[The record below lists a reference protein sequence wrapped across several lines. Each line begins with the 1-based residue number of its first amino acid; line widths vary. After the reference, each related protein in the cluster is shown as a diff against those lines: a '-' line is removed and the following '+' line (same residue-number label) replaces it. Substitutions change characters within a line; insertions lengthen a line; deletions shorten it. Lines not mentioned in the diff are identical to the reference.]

1 LKDKVQ
7 EMKLTKRMK
16 ETTSSVERQKEYSIN
31 EGVTILKKTAKAK
44 FNESIDIAVRL
55 GVDPKKSD
63 QMVRG
68 TASLPHGI
76 GKSVRVLVL
85 SRPAK
90 HQEALDAGAE
100 YVGLEDYLA
109 KIQEGWADVD
119 VVIATPDVMGEVG
132 KLGKVLGPR
141 GLMPNPKS
149 GTVTNDV
156 GQAVQDVKGG
166 KISFRVDK
174 GGIVHAMVGKVNFT
188 EDKIIEN
195 IQSFISVL
203 NRMKPAAAKG
213 VYIRG
218 VVLSSTMGPGIR
230 LDRAEA
236 SQLH

>member
-1 LKDKVQ
+1 
-7 EMKLTKRMK
+7 MKLTKRMK
-16 ETTSSVERQKEYSIN
+16 ETTSLVERRREYSIH
-31 EGVTILKKTAKAK
+31 EGVTMLKKTAKAK

-63 QMVRG
+63 QMIRG

-85 SRPAK
+85 TRPAK
-90 HQEALDAGAE
+90 QQEALDAGAE
-100 YVGLEDYLA
+100 HVGLEDYLE
-109 KIQEGWADVD
+109 KIQQGWADID
-119 VVIATPDVMGEVG
+119 VIIATPDVMGEVG

-149 GTVTNDV
+149 GTVTTEV

-174 GGIVHAMVGKVNFT
+174 GGIVHAMVGKVDFD
-188 EDKIIEN
+188 EIKIVEN
-195 IQSFISVL
+195 VQSFISTL

-213 VYIRG
+213 VYIKG
-218 VVLSSTMGPGIR
+218 VVLSSTMGPGIH
-230 LDRAEA
+230 LDKSEA
-236 SQLH
+236 AQLH